1 MMCAFLCCC
10 VSLSCQCMERV
21 LVVRRADVLR
31 HEFYYWLCLGLDLS
45 VSPAALLPHFRQLL
59 VTAQSDN
66 QLAAGYAD
74 VEWSTVT

>member
-1 MMCAFLCCC
+1 MIRLCLLALCCQC
-10 VSLSCQCMERV
+10 VERV
-21 LVVRRADVLR
+21 LLVRRAEVLR

-59 VTAQSDN
+59 LTAQADN

>member
-1 MMCAFLCCC
+1 MYVCLCAE
-10 VSLSCQCMERV
+10 CMERV
-21 LVVRRADVLR
+21 LLVRRADVLR

-59 VTAQSDN
+59 LAAQSDN

-74 VEWSTVT
+74 TEWSTVQ